1 MNWEQIYEWGLSV
14 ITAVQKIKSPFMTG
28 LMEFVSFFGDPI
40 FYFIALMWIFWC
52 LDRKSGFKLGTAII
66 FSGALNGAI
75 KNTLQ
80 VPRPFQRDASVF
92 IVEESG
98 FSTPSG
104 HSQGSASF
112 YPVVSDSLIKNGK
125 NAKGKRFLRIAVA
138 VFIPLLIGFSRIYLG
153 VHYPTDVMLG
163 LIFGFLTSGG
173 ILLFWDSAASVLD
186 PLRNSL
192 KLLILTFVCL
202 GINYFSANDSSMSG
216 LLFGF
221 VAGYIYLQDSE
232 NFDAGSGTWLC
243 KILRVLLGMIIVFS
257 VYSGLKI
264 LFNYFGFG
272 SEQSQWYP
280 LCRFIRYG
288 AVGFSASFIAPKLF
302 LRFNLV
308 GTAKPDEE

>member
-1 MNWEQIYEWGLSV
+1 M
-14 ITAVQKIKSPFMTG
+14 
-28 LMEFVSFFGDPI
+28 
-40 FYFIALMWIFWC
+40 
-52 LDRKSGFKLGTAII
+52 
-66 FSGALNGAI
+66 
-75 KNTLQ
+75 Q
-80 VPRPFQRDASVF
+80 VPRPFKKDASVF

-104 HSQGSASF
+104 HSQSSASF
-112 YPVVSDSLIKNGK
+112 YPVASDSLIKNATNVK
-125 NAKGKRFLRIAVA
+125 SKRFMRIAVA

-163 LIFGFLTSGG
+163 LILGFLTSAG
-173 ILLFWDSAASVLD
+173 IILFWDSVASVLE

-232 NFDAGSGTWLC
+232 SFDAGSGNWLC
-243 KILRVLLGMIIVFS
+243 KILRVLLGMIIVAA

-264 LFNYFGFG
+264 LFNYFGFD

-302 LRFNLV
+302 LRFNLA
-308 GTAKPDEE
+308 GTEKINGE